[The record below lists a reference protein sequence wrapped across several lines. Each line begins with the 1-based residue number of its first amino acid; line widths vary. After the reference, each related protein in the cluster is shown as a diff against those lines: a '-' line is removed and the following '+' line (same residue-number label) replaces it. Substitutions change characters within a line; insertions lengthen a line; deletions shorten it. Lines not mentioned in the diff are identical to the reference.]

1 MPLLLSMVMLVG
13 WVVDSVGE
21 KQIYNGMK
29 TGNQPQRYDIKRVL
43 TFYSV
48 YATIVK
54 SSSALSLSTAEAS
67 SKKQDE
73 QKARTR
79 AIFC

>member
-1 MPLLLSMVMLVG
+1 MPLLLSMVMWG
-13 WVVDSVGE
+13 WGRLVDSVRE
-21 KQIYNGMK
+21 EQIYNGMK

-54 SSSALSLSTAEAS
+54 SSSALSLSTAEGS
-67 SKKQDE
+67 II
-73 QKARTR
+73 QKAG
-79 AIFC
+79 